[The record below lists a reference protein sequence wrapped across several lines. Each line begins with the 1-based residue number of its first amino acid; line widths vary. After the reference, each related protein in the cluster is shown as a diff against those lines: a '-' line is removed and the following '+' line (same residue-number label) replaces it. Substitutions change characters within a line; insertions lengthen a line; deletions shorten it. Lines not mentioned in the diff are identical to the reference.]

1 MNYAPVPITY
11 DITETSVDRTRKFKL
26 NEAEYK
32 LYSDAKE
39 ANRTSFVSSGTLG
52 FLLICSFLFIV
63 VLFILNWIFKL
74 NRINEYLYYIFIWIV
89 ILLYL
94 LYESNMLYNKSV
106 DLNDKIEKI
115 ISDKEYRDYN

>member
-11 DITETSVDRTRKFKL
+11 DITETSVDGTRKFKL

-74 NRINEYLYYIFIWIV
+74 NGINEYLYYIFIWIV

>member
-74 NRINEYLYYIFIWIV
+74 NGINEYLYYIFIWIV